1 LLFTLENPEYV
12 QMQQD
17 FLETASQLTYLKS
30 DYERQQ
36 TLSEENI
43 ASRKNYL
50 KAEADYRTA
59 VAKAEGLKKK
69 LALLHIKAD
78 AVTPTNLTSQVSI
91 YAPFSGYVTEINTVN
106 GAYLAPADIAVKMI
120 NMDHIHL
127 DLHVFEKN
135 IAMLKE
141 GQSIRFRLPDD
152 RQTSFEAE
160 VFMIGKTIEPDN
172 RMVNVH
178 AHLKDEKQGAQFAPG
193 MYVEAEIYSEA
204 EASMALASEAIIEVD
219 GTYFVLIKKEE
230 TGAHLRFEKAT
241 VVPGMTSGGL
251 TEVLNAE
258 DFPPSTQFLVKGAF
272 NLL

>member
-78 AVTPTNLTSQVSI
+78 AVTPTNLTAQVSI
-91 YAPFSGYVTEINTVN
+91 FAPLSSYVTEINTVN

-127 DLHVFEKN
+127 DLHVFETN

-178 AHLKDEKQGAQFAPG
+178 AHLKDEKQGAQ
-193 MYVEAEIYSEA
+193 
-204 EASMALASEAIIEVD
+204 
-219 GTYFVLIKKEE
+219 
-230 TGAHLRFEKAT
+230 
-241 VVPGMTSGGL
+241 
-251 TEVLNAE
+251 
-258 DFPPSTQFLVKGAF
+258 
-272 NLL
+272 